1 MSYKKIRINDK
12 IKIVDRKKRIDIHVE
27 DGDSIT
33 LNNSASDFFRTLLKY
48 KDIDKTISEL
58 ADIYDISREELVSDA
73 NELIE
78 YLERYGVV
86 LYE

>member
-58 ADIYDISREELVSDA
+58 ADIYDISREELVADA